1 MHDFLGLL
9 DTELGSYQAILLTG
23 KSGAGKSTAIQLL
36 TDSHP
41 DFQGKRV
48 TRING
53 SPLVW
58 PKSVPDGEV
67 VVLDELTSVRDLFGT
82 AWLLRHGKQVIAANH
97 LSEHLFAPLRLC
109 FRIKF
114 FRCDRG
120 DAKLCRYLSER
131 QIPYRPE
138 TVRHYTKQYGSV
150 YTELQIILE
159 RCPAESF
166 EVSLSRFEKH
176 HSITVERARTSAQDG
191 TF

>member
-9 DTELGSYQAILLTG
+9 DTGLGSYQMILLTG

-41 DFQGKRV
+41 DFRDKQI
-48 TRING
+48 TRLKG

-58 PKSVPDGEV
+58 PKGVPDGEI

-97 LSEHLFAPLRLC
+97 LSEHLFAPLKLW
-109 FRIKF
+109 FRVKL

-120 DAKLCRYLSER
+120 EAKLCRYLSER
-131 QIPYRPE
+131 HISYHSE
-138 TVRHYTKQYGSV
+138 TVRHYTRQYGSV

-159 RCPAESF
+159 RCPADSF
-166 EVSLSRFEKH
+166 EASLSRFEKH

-191 TF
+191 SF